1 MCEGGPLKAGVYRTR
16 AEAARLRERPRL
28 RPPRVFGTVRDWRH
42 YCGFG
47 AARALSRA
55 RGGPKVRRMSYKLL
69 VASVAALVLVA
80 GVTALSRREQA
91 APASGAP
98 ASGAP
103 AASGPA
109 VGSPIA
115 VSVVALAPEPLEMQ
129 VPATGTLIGRESVVL
144 VSELSRRLLRVHAE
158 EGMRVRKGDVLFELD
173 AADLRAGLGK
183 LAVQTRLAQAMLD
196 RTEKLSGEGLSN
208 QQELD
213 LARARLDELVSE
225 KQVLQVTLDK
235 TLLRAPF
242 SGTMGLRRVSEGA
255 WVSPSTP
262 LATLQDTSA
271 LKLDFTLPER
281 YAGSVKQGEAF
292 RFRVEGQPE
301 SYTGKIAAIEPAVD
315 ASTRSLLVRGLVDG
329 GSALLPGTAA
339 SVELPLRVERALLV
353 PSIAIVPGIEGRRV
367 YVAEQGRAKAVPVE
381 VGYRTSDRAQL
392 LSGVKEGDQ
401 VIVTN
406 LLRLRDGLPVAVSTE
421 AAAL

>member
-1 MCEGGPLKAGVYRTR
+1 
-16 AEAARLRERPRL
+16 
-28 RPPRVFGTVRDWRH
+28 
-42 YCGFG
+42 
-47 AARALSRA
+47 
-55 RGGPKVRRMSYKLL
+55 MSYKLL
-69 VASVAALVLVA
+69 LAGVAAVGLVA
-80 GVTALSRREQA
+80 GGTALARRERA
-91 APASGAP
+91 APAVAVAPSLPGGGAQ
-98 ASGAP
+98 AGAVSSP
-103 AASGPA
+103 AA
-109 VGSPIA
+109 GSPIA
-115 VSVVALAPEPLEMQ
+115 VSVVVLAPEALEVQ
-129 VPATGTLIGRESVVL
+129 VPATGSLIGRESVVL

-158 EGMRVRKGDVLFELD
+158 EGKRVRKGDVLFELD
-173 AADLRAGLGK
+173 AADLRAELGK
-183 LAVQTRLAQAMLD
+183 LEVQTRLAQATLD
-196 RTEKLSGEGLSN
+196 RTEKLLGEGLSN
-208 QQELD
+208 QQELE
-213 LARARLDELVSE
+213 LARARVDELVSE

-235 TLLRAPF
+235 TRIRAPF

-255 WVSPSTP
+255 WVSPSTA

-292 RFRVEGQPE
+292 RFKVEGQSE

-329 GSALLPGTAA
+329 EAALMPGTAA

-367 YVAEQGRAKAVPVE
+367 YVADQGRARSVAVE

-406 LLRLRDGLPVAVSTE
+406 LLRLRDGVPVAVSAE